1 MPCVCDDIF
10 KLLQERDAQR
20 CSTCDEI
27 FELLQASAGQ
37 RSVPHETPKLAQMQG
52 GARRM
57 ITEHQLLDILPFGR
71 TTLFALIKE
80 GHFPRGIFISR
91 NRRVWFES
99 DVAKWQAALEANPFY
114 DHTRIRKG
122 GRPRRLSTSNVKE
135 KGA

>member
-1 MPCVCDDIF
+1 MSCAFDEIF
-10 KLLQERDAQR
+10 KLLQAHGAN
-20 CSTCDEI
+20 CTCDQI
-27 FELLQASAGQ
+27 AELLLRVNERRA
-37 RSVPHETPKLAQMQG
+37 PHETPKLAQMQG

-57 ITEHQLLDILPFGR
+57 LTEHQLLDILPFGR

-80 GHFPRGIFISR
+80 GHFPRGIFISK
-91 NRRVWFES
+91 NRRCWFES
-99 DVAKWQAALEANPFY
+99 DVSAWQRALEANPFY